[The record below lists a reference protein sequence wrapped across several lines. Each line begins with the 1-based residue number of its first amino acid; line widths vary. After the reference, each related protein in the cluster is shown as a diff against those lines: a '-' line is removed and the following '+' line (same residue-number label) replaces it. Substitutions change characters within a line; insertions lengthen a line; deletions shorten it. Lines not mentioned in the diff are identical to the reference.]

1 MDNPGIPGAEVTETA
16 GTNGSVLCEEK
27 KFASV
32 EKPCF
37 VVGIG
42 ASAGGQ
48 IPLEHIFTFF
58 PADCNLSFVVVM
70 HLPPDGPALLADL
83 LRRYTSMDVLTA
95 EDGTLLL
102 PNTVHVVSPGTFLA
116 ISSGRLRV
124 EGRIGRSAGANHPI
138 DHFFTSLAEDY
149 GERAIA
155 VVLSGFGTDGT
166 EGVKRIKE
174 RRGTVI
180 VQEPG
185 SAVNPSMPANAIASG
200 AADLILTMENI
211 PLKIAEIARGYCS
224 LTQQSCL
231 STTLDEDLDA
241 IFAALKSGSGHD
253 FSSYKRST
261 VMRRI
266 ERRMTLNESGG
277 LSKYLA
283 FLEQSPQEAQAL
295 AQEILIG
302 VTRFFRDPDAFEV
315 IQREIIPRL
324 FADRYPDDPV
334 RIWHAC
340 CATGEEAYSLAML
353 VREYLVRE
361 RMNNRVQIFA
371 TDIDEAAIAQAR
383 SGFYA
388 DDLRPDVND
397 ERINTFFTRSQGRW
411 QVVKEL
417 RELILF
423 ATHSVIKDPPFSR
436 LDLLV
441 CRNFLIYLS
450 PDMQKRLMSLFH
462 LVLKPGGFLFLGASE
477 TAGPNSELFTPVNM
491 KWKIYQRLDS
501 GRREDILFPFTA
513 PIRKPVRAASNRRP
527 VEAQDPTP
535 AVAADRLLIERY
547 SPPCVVVNE
556 KYEVLHISSRTGRYL
571 EIPMGAPTMDILKM
585 SREELRP
592 ALRAAIYK
600 SFEEN
605 KQVIFRGV
613 KLADETAED
622 AVNVIVEPLS
632 LHPTYGKLALVV
644 LQPVSSPT
652 VFHESS
658 GEISLPEDEFSRKTL
673 IRQLEEQL
681 RITNEQLL
689 FTIEQLET
697 SNEGFIAA
705 NEELM
710 SINEEFQSTNEELQ
724 STNEELEASKEELH
738 ALNEELVT
746 VNAELQGKVEELNLA
761 NDDMENLLAS
771 SEIAVIFLDRLL
783 TIKRFSPAMAAILN
797 LIPADIG
804 RQFRHLAGTIEWTS
818 LRRDA
823 QEVLERNVPVEREV
837 ASLDDGRCFS
847 MRVLPY
853 RTIENK
859 VDGIVVTL
867 VDITDLRRAEDEIRN
882 AALFP
887 EENPSPVLRVARD
900 GRLLYANRAAAPLL
914 LQWRRSPE
922 GKLPDHVQQD
932 VTAVLD
938 TGRNHELEI
947 RCGDRDLSLILV
959 PITNRGYVNFYGRDI
974 TVRKQMDE
982 ALRRAKGEWER
993 TFDSVPDL
1001 IAILD
1006 EQHRIVRVNHAMAKR
1021 LGASPA
1027 ECVGQSCHVSVH
1039 GLESPPDFCPHTRT
1053 MQDGM
1058 EHLAE
1063 IHESH
1068 LGGNFLV
1075 STTPLTDEQ
1084 GNKIGSVHVARD
1096 ITERIQ
1102 AEQALRESEGRVRSK
1117 LDSIL
1122 SPEGD
1127 IGDLDLADIIDV
1139 PAIQAL
1145 MDDFYALAHIPMS
1158 LINLDGKVLVGVG
1171 WQEICTKYHRQHPET
1186 RSYCTESDTL
1196 LTSNIPEGE
1205 YKLYKCMNQM
1215 WDAATPIMVGGKHL
1229 GFLFTGQFFFD
1240 DEIPDF
1246 ETFRTQAANYGFP
1259 VDDYLAAL
1267 DRVPRISRAALDTAM
1282 AYFMNFSAMISRL
1295 SYSNIKLARTLS
1307 ERETLMSSLRHS
1319 EQRLAR
1325 SQEIAHLGSWELD
1338 LSQNVLTWSDEVYR
1352 IFGIQPQEFAAT
1364 YENFLEAVHPDDR
1377 AAVNEAYSA
1386 SLREGRDRYEIE
1398 HRVIR
1403 KSTGEILY
1411 VHERCEHFRDEKGN
1425 IVRSVGMVHDITLR
1439 KRAGEDLQA
1448 AHDKLEIKV
1457 VERTAELREKDQ
1469 LLLQQSRQAAMGEM
1483 IGNIAHQWRQPLNTL
1498 ALIFGTLPL
1507 MQETGELSHEM
1518 LVTMERKAMELI
1530 QHMSQTINDF
1540 RNYFKP
1546 DKERVTFPAW
1556 DAVTRTVALIEDS
1569 FRSQEIAIEITR
1581 KENPVINGYPNEFS
1595 QVLLNILLNSRDA
1608 FVSREVP
1615 SPKVDII
1622 VTEENNRAVVTVTD
1636 NAGGIPEEIL
1646 GKIFD
1651 PYFTTKGPE
1660 HGTGVGLFMSKGII
1674 EKSMGGLISARNTGD
1689 GAEFRIEV

>member
-1 MDNPGIPGAEVTETA
+1 MDNPAIPGAEETVMA
-16 GTNGSVLCEEK
+16 ETDGSVSGEERQ
-27 KFASV
+27 FASV

-48 IPLEHIFTFF
+48 VPLEHIFTFF

-70 HLPPDGPALLADL
+70 HLPADGPALLADL

-102 PNTVHVVSPGTFLA
+102 PNTIHVVSPGTLLA
-116 ISSGRLRV
+116 IRSGRLRV
-124 EGRIGRSAGANHPI
+124 ERGIGRSAGAHHPI

-155 VVLSGFGTDGT
+155 VILSGFGTDGA

-174 RRGTVI
+174 RKGTVI

-185 SAVNPSMPANAIASG
+185 TAVNPAMPANALASG
-200 AADLILTMENI
+200 AADLILTMEEI

-224 LTQQSCL
+224 LNRQSCL

-241 IFAALKSGSGHD
+241 IFAAVKAGSGHD

-266 ERRMTLNESGG
+266 ERRMTVHESGG
-277 LSKYLA
+277 LRKYLA

-302 VTRFFRDPDAFEV
+302 VTRFFRDSDAFDV
-315 IQREIIPRL
+315 IQNQIIPRL
-324 FADRYPDDPV
+324 FADRDPEDPV

-340 CATGEEAYSLAML
+340 CATGEEAYSVAML
-353 VREYLVRE
+353 VREHLERE
-361 RMNNRVQIFA
+361 RLNTRVQIFA

-383 SGFYA
+383 AGFYA

-397 ERINTFFTRSQGRW
+397 ERINTFFTRTQGRW

-417 RELILF
+417 REMILF

-441 CRNFLIYLS
+441 CRNFLIYLT

-477 TAGPNSELFTPVNM
+477 TTGPNSELFTPVDT
-491 KWKIYQRLDS
+491 KWKIYQRLDN
-501 GRREDILFPFTA
+501 GRREDTLFPFTA
-513 PIRKPVRAASNRRP
+513 PVRKPVKAATRGHL
-527 VEAQDPTP
+527 VETEEP
-535 AVAADRLLIERY
+535 APAAAADRLLVERY
-547 SPPCVVVNE
+547 SPPSVVVNE
-556 KYEVLHISSRTGRYL
+556 KYEVLHISSRTGSYL
-571 EIPMGAPTMDILKM
+571 EIPLGAPTMDLLKM
-585 SREELRP
+585 AREELRP

-613 KLADETAED
+613 RLADEVTEA
-622 AVNVIVEPLS
+622 AVSVIVEPLT
-632 LHPTYGKLALVV
+632 LHPSYGKLALVV
-644 LQPVSSPT
+644 LQPATSAAV
-652 VFHESS
+652 VRESS
-658 GEISLPEDEFSRKTL
+658 GEASLPEDEFSRKAL
-673 IRQLEEQL
+673 IRHLEEQL
-681 RITNEQLL
+681 RITHEQLL
-689 FTIEQLET
+689 FTTEQLET
-697 SNEGFIAA
+697 SNEGFMAA

-710 SINEEFQSTNEELQ
+710 SINEEFQSANEELQ
-724 STNEELEASKEELH
+724 STNEELEASKEELQ
-738 ALNEELVT
+738 ALNQELVT
-746 VNAELQGKVEELNLA
+746 VNAELQGKVEELNLV

-771 SEIAVIFLDRLL
+771 SEIAVIFFDRLL

-804 RQFRHLAGTIEWTS
+804 RQFRHFTGAIDWS
-818 LRRDA
+818 NLRRDA

-837 ASLDDGRCFS
+837 VSLDDGRCFI

-853 RTIENK
+853 RTIDNH
-859 VDGIVVTL
+859 VAGIVATL
-867 VDITDLRRAEDEIRN
+867 VDITDLRRAEEDIRS

-900 GRLLYANRAAAPLL
+900 GALLYANRAAASLL
-914 LQWRRSPE
+914 MQWRSSPE
-922 GKLPDHVQQD
+922 GTLPDNVLRD
-932 VTAVLD
+932 VAVALD
-938 TGRNHELEI
+938 TGRNLELEI
-947 RCGDRDLSLILV
+947 RCGDRDFSVILV
-959 PITNRGYVNFYGRDI
+959 PVTQRSYVNFYG
-974 TVRKQMDE
+974 
-982 ALRRAKGEWER
+982 
-993 TFDSVPDL
+993 
-1001 IAILD
+1001 
-1006 EQHRIVRVNHAMAKR
+1006 
-1021 LGASPA
+1021 
-1027 ECVGQSCHVSVH
+1027 
-1039 GLESPPDFCPHTRT
+1039 
-1053 MQDGM
+1053 
-1058 EHLAE
+1058 
-1063 IHESH
+1063 
-1068 LGGNFLV
+1068 
-1075 STTPLTDEQ
+1075 
-1084 GNKIGSVHVARD
+1084 RD

-1102 AEQALRESEGRVRSK
+1102 AEQALRESEGRVRRK

-1122 SPEGD
+1122 TPEGD
-1127 IGDLDLADIIDV
+1127 IGELDLADIIDA

-1145 MDDFYALAHIPMS
+1145 MDDFYTLAHIPMS
-1158 LINLDGKVLVGVG
+1158 LINLEGKVLVGVG

-1186 RSYCTESDTL
+1186 RSHCIESDTR
-1196 LTSNIPEGE
+1196 LTSGIRAGE
-1205 YKLYKCMNQM
+1205 YKLYKCMNFM

-1240 DEIPDF
+1240 DEIPDY
-1246 ETFRTQAANYGFP
+1246 EMFRSQAAKYGFP
-1259 VDDYLAAL
+1259 EDEYLAAL
-1267 DRVPRISRAALDTAM
+1267 NLVPRISRADLDAAM
-1282 AYFMNFSAMISRL
+1282 TYFMKFATMISRL

-1307 ERETLMSSLRHS
+1307 EREELLSSLRQS

-1338 LSQNVLTWSDEVYR
+1338 LAQNVLTWSDEVYR
-1352 IFGIQPQEFAAT
+1352 IFGIQPGEFAAT

-1377 AAVNEAYSA
+1377 AAVNEAYVA
-1386 SLREGRDRYEIE
+1386 SLRDGRDCYEID

-1403 KSTGEILY
+1403 KSTGEIRH
-1411 VHERCEHFRDEKGN
+1411 VHERCEHFRDEKGA

-1439 KRAGEDLQA
+1439 KLAEEELRS
-1448 AHDKLEIKV
+1448 AHDKLETKV
-1457 VERTAELREKDQ
+1457 AERTAELREKDQ
-1469 LLLQQSRQAAMGEM
+1469 LLMQQSRQAAMGEM

-1507 MQETGELSHEM
+1507 LQETGELSREM
-1518 LVTMERKAMELI
+1518 LATMERKAMELI

-1556 DAVTRTVALIEDS
+1556 GAVSRTVALIEDS
-1569 FRSQEIAIEITR
+1569 FRSQEIAIQMTR

-1595 QVLLNILLNSRDA
+1595 QVLLNILLNARDA
-1608 FVSREVP
+1608 FVSREIP
-1615 SPKVDII
+1615 SPKVDIL
-1622 VTEENNRAVVTVTD
+1622 VTEEQNRAVVTVTD

-1674 EKSMGGLISARNTGD
+1674 EKSMGGRIYARNTGD

>member
-1 MDNPGIPGAEVTETA
+1 MNNPGIPGAEETVIP
-16 GTNGSVLCEEK
+16 GTNESVLCDEK
-27 KFASV
+27 SLASV

-48 IPLEHIFTFF
+48 IPLEHIFTFI
-58 PADCNLSFVVVM
+58 PADCNLAFVVVM
-70 HLPPDGPALLADL
+70 HLPPDGPAFLAGLLS
-83 LRRYTSMDVLTA
+83 RYTSMDVLTA
-95 EDGTLLL
+95 EDGALLL

-116 ISSGRLRV
+116 MRSGRLCV
-124 EGRIGRSAGANHPI
+124 EGRSGRFAGTNHPI

-155 VVLSGFGTDGT
+155 VVLSGFGTDGA

-185 SAVNPSMPANAIASG
+185 SAVNPSMPANAIATGS
-200 AADLILTMENI
+200 ADLILATEDI
-211 PLKIAEIARGYCS
+211 PLKVAGIARGDCR
-224 LTQQSCL
+224 LPQHSCL
-231 STTLDEDLDA
+231 STTFDEDLDA
-241 IFAALKSGSGHD
+241 IFAAVKAGSGHD

-266 ERRMTLNESGG
+266 ERRMTVNESGG
-277 LSKYLA
+277 LRKYLA
-283 FLEQSPQEAQAL
+283 FLEQSPQEAQIL

-302 VTRFFRDPDAFEV
+302 VTRFFRDPGAFEV
-315 IQREIIPRL
+315 IENEIIPRL
-324 FADRYPDDPV
+324 FTDRNPDDPV

-340 CATGEEAYSLAML
+340 CATGEEAYSVAML
-353 VREYLVRE
+353 VREFMVRQ
-361 RMNNRVQIFA
+361 RLNTKVQIFA

-383 SGFYA
+383 SGVYA
-388 DDLRPDVND
+388 DELRTDLSE
-397 ERINTFFTRSQGRW
+397 ERVNTFFIRSQDRW

-417 RELILF
+417 REMILF

-441 CRNFLIYLS
+441 CRNFLIYLT

-477 TAGPNSELFTPVNM
+477 TAGPNSELFTPVTM
-491 KWKIYQRLDS
+491 KWKIYQRLDN
-501 GRREDILFPFTA
+501 GRREDTLFPFTA
-513 PIRKPVRAASNRRP
+513 PVRKPVKAATTGRP
-527 VEAQDPTP
+527 GNAEDTTP
-535 AVAADRLLIERY
+535 GAAADRLLVQRY

-556 KYEVLHISSRTGRYL
+556 KFEVLHISSRTGRYL
-571 EIPMGAPTMDILKM
+571 EVAMGAPTMDILKM
-585 SREELRP
+585 AREELRP
-592 ALRAAIYK
+592 ALRAAMYK

-613 KLADETAED
+613 KLADEETET
-622 AVNVIVEPLS
+622 AVNVIVEPLALQPS
-632 LHPTYGKLALVV
+632 YGKLALVV
-644 LQPVSSPT
+644 LQPVTSPAAI
-652 VFHESS
+652 HESS
-658 GEISLPEDEFSRKTL
+658 GDVSVPEDEITRKTL

-697 SNEGFIAA
+697 SNEGFMAA

-724 STNEELEASKEELH
+724 STNEELEASKEELQ
-738 ALNEELVT
+738 ALNEELIT
-746 VNAELQGKVEELNLA
+746 VNAELQGKVEELNLVS
-761 NDDMENLLAS
+761 DDMENLLTS

-804 RQFRHLAGTIEWTS
+804 RQFRHLAGTIDWS
-818 LRRDA
+818 HLRRDA

-837 ASLDDGRCFS
+837 TSLDDGRSFIL
-847 MRVLPY
+847 RILPY
-853 RTIENK
+853 RTIDNI

-867 VDITDLRRAEDEIRN
+867 LDITDIRRAEEEIRN

-900 GRLLYANRAAAPLL
+900 GKLLYANRAAAPLL
-914 LQWRRSPE
+914 VQWQLSPE
-922 GKLPDHVQQD
+922 GKLPDHVQQN

-938 TGRNHELEI
+938 AGRNFELEI
-947 RCGDRDLSLILV
+947 RCGDRDFSLILV
-959 PITNRGYVNFYGRDI
+959 PIANRGYVNFYGRDL
-974 TVRKQMDE
+974 TERKQINE
-982 ALRRAKGEWER
+982 ALQRAKNEWER

-1006 EQHRIVRVNHAMAKR
+1006 EQHRIVRVNQAMAQR
-1021 LGASPA
+1021 LGVAPDA
-1027 ECVGQSCHVSVH
+1027 CVGKSCHDCVH
-1039 GLESPPDFCPHTRT
+1039 GFETPPDFCPHALT
-1053 MQDGM
+1053 MQDGL

-1063 IHESH
+1063 IHEAH

-1084 GNKIGSVHVARD
+1084 GNKTGSVHVARD
-1096 ITERIQ
+1096 ITELKR

-1127 IGDLDLADIIDV
+1127 IGDLDLGDIIDI

-1145 MDDFYALAHIPMS
+1145 MDDFYALAQIPMS
-1158 LINLDGKVLVGVG
+1158 LIDLDGTVLVGVG
-1171 WQEICTKYHRQHPET
+1171 WQEVCTKYHRQHPET
-1186 RSYCTESDTL
+1186 RRHCTESDTR
-1196 LTSNIPEGE
+1196 LTSGILAGE
-1205 YKLYKCMNQM
+1205 YKLYKCMNHM
-1215 WDAATPIMVGGKHL
+1215 WDAATPVMVGGQHL
-1229 GFLFTGQFFFD
+1229 GYLFTGQFFFD
-1240 DEIPDF
+1240 DEIPDY
-1246 ETFRTQAANYGFP
+1246 ETFRSQAAIYGFP
-1259 VDDYLAAL
+1259 EEEYLAAL
-1267 DRVPRISRAALDTAM
+1267 DQAPRISRAALDTAM
-1282 AYFMNFSAMISRL
+1282 AYFMKFSAMISRL
-1295 SYSNIKLARTLS
+1295 SYSNIKLARALS
-1307 ERETLMSSLRHS
+1307 EREALMNSLRQS

-1338 LSQNVLTWSDEVYR
+1338 LVQNVLTWSDEVYR
-1352 IFGIQPQEFAAT
+1352 IFGLKPQEFCAT

-1386 SLREGRDRYEIE
+1386 SVREGRDSYEIE
-1398 HRVIR
+1398 HRVIH
-1403 KSTGEILY
+1403 KTTGEVRF
-1411 VHERCEHFRDEKGN
+1411 VHERCEHYRDDNGN
-1425 IVRSVGMVHDITLR
+1425 IIRSVGMVHDITQR
-1439 KRAGEDLQA
+1439 KQAEEALQA
-1448 AHDKLEIKV
+1448 AHDKLETKV
-1457 VERTAELREKDQ
+1457 AERTAELREKDQ

-1507 MQETGELSHEM
+1507 LQETGELSREM
-1518 LVTMERKAMELI
+1518 LTSMERKAMELI

-1546 DKERVTFPAW
+1546 DKERVAFPVW
-1556 DAVTRTVALIEDS
+1556 DAVSRTVALIEDS
-1569 FRSQEIAIEITR
+1569 FRNQEIAIEIIR
-1581 KENPVINGYPNEFS
+1581 KEDPVINGYPNEFS

-1608 FVSREVP
+1608 FVTRDISF
-1615 SPKVDII
+1615 PKVEII
-1622 VTEENNRAVVTVTD
+1622 VTEENNRAVITVTD
-1636 NAGGIPEEIL
+1636 NAGGIPKEIL

-1674 EKSMGGLISARNTGD
+1674 EKSMGGLISARNTAN